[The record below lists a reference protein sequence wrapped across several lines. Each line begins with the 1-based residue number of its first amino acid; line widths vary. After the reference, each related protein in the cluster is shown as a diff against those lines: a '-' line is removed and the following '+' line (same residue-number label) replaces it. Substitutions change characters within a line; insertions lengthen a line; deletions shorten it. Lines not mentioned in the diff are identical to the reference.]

1 MHNASDIYSA
11 TSTASVPPMQIKTQ
25 QTNPSST
32 GSSATGSTHERERVA
47 PPAGPGSPYTTTFT
61 GTAAST
67 MPQQSS
73 VPPSPKTQTTPQLGG
88 DKADA
93 PADAGK
99 KDQKE
104 QRLIVVSNRLPVTI
118 SKDANGEYHF
128 KVSRTCSCGV
138 CWSLA
143 GWSCWDGVGRYAGE
157 PAMSHVSR
165 RGACSCFSAAMSGRA
180 EKGAK
185 PVARLRKLCL

>member
-1 MHNASDIYSA
+1 
-11 TSTASVPPMQIKTQ
+11 
-25 QTNPSST
+25 
-32 GSSATGSTHERERVA
+32 
-47 PPAGPGSPYTTTFT
+47 
-61 GTAAST
+61 

-118 SKDANGEYHF
+118 SKDDNGEYHF

-138 CWSLA
+138 CWNVA
-143 GWSCWDGVGRYAGE
+143 G
-157 PAMSHVSR
+157 
-165 RGACSCFSAAMSGRA
+165 
-180 EKGAK
+180 
-185 PVARLRKLCL
+185 